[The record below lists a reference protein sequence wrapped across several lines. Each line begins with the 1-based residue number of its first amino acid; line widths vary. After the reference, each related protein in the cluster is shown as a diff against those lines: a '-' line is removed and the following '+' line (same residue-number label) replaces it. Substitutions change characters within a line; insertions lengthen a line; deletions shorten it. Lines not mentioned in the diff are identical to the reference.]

1 MAYGGAASGR
11 SVSWREAL
19 TAVQASDVGTLQE
32 ALNSKSSLAS
42 YRDEAR
48 RRMRCH

>member
-19 TAVQASDVGTLQE
+19 TAVQANDVGTLQE
-32 ALNSKSSLAS
+32 ALNASSLAS

-48 RRMRCH
+48 RLARCH